1 MCVFLTFYTHT
12 LSYWRDKRRHAPA
25 HKHSLW
31 CQTLWPD
38 RLPAIN
44 TDQFS
49 SISPPD
55 CLCEGKV
62 FEYVYDSGDRLVTVC
77 TNAGSRTSGGTH
89 LRLVHT
95 GRLTHS
101 WFHQWEFTALTAT
114 TANHITAQRCFTM
127 TTHYS
132 MLHFIQL
139 GLPRLKIQHTKTVG
153 RERVFWGYAH
163 RQCSVKR
170 PKGATCMPAYGM

>member
-1 MCVFLTFYTHT
+1 MHTHSHTEGTRGDTLRHTNIPCGVKRYGPTDSRPSILINSALVPLPTVCV
-12 LSYWRDKRRHAPA
+12 
-25 HKHSLW
+25 
-31 CQTLWPD
+31 
-38 RLPAIN
+38 
-44 TDQFS
+44 
-49 SISPPD
+49 
-55 CLCEGKV
+55 KV
-62 FEYVYDSGDRLVTVC
+62 KSVSDSGDRLVTVC
-77 TNAGSRTSGGTH
+77 TNDGSRTSGGTH

-114 TANHITAQRCFTM
+114 TANHITAHRCFTM

-139 GLPRLKIQHTKTVG
+139 GLPRLKIQHTKAVG

-163 RQCSVKR
+163 RQRSVNR
-170 PKGATCMPAYGM
+170 PKGATCMLVYVM